1 MKTELMKRDFFCEL
15 RAEEA
20 ENLKKIFGK
29 PIVFGKEAVI
39 GDSWREVMMAGCLD
53 EADLSDVLLLVNH
66 DDRKIPLARSRASK
80 KTMEISVDETG
91 LSFTATLDTES
102 NAEAKAVYSAI
113 ERGDVTG
120 MSFAFRVA
128 PDGDDWIF
136 EENNELP
143 LRVIKKIE
151 VVHEISIVS
160 KPAYKDTYVFTRSES
175 EGLEAVRELTKKKAE
190 SELEMAKLKALALI

>member
-1 MKTELMKRDFFCEL
+1 MKNELMKRDFYCEL

-80 KTMEISVDETG
+80 RTMDISVDETG
-91 LSFTATLDTES
+91 LSFTAELDTES
-102 NAEAKAVYSAI
+102 NADARAVYSAI
-113 ERGDVTG
+113 ERGDITG

-136 EENNELP
+136 EENNDLP

-151 VVHEISIVS
+151 IVHEISIVS
-160 KPAYKDTYVFTRSES
+160 KPAYKDTFVFTRAES
-175 EGLEAVRELTKKKAE
+175 EGLTEVRELAKKKAE

>member
-1 MKTELMKRDFFCEL
+1 MKTELMKRDFYCEL

-20 ENLKKIFGK
+20 ENIKKIFGK

-39 GDSWREVMMAGCLD
+39 GESWREVMMAGCLD
-53 EADLSDVLLLVNH
+53 DADLSDVLLLVNH

-80 KTMEISVDETG
+80 KTMDITVDETG
-91 LSFTATLDTES
+91 LSFTAELDTES
-102 NAEAKAVYSAI
+102 NTEAKAVYSAI
-113 ERGDVTG
+113 ERGDITG

-128 PDGDDWIF
+128 PGGDDWIF
-136 EENNELP
+136 EENNDLP